1 MSITNQQREN
11 IIIENNTAQSRLLD
25 ILENYS
31 RQSTN
36 LTIQEQL
43 HGDID
48 LSPLRESGFGL
59 IDTIILGKGEITN
72 IVNIPKGITSFTCA
86 ENLLKTIDNLPSSLS
101 SLNLSGNIIED
112 INVSN
117 LNNLQ
122 TLNLSHNK
130 LTQLENLPTNLEELL
145 CDFNQLHQINLE
157 GLNKLKTLNV
167 SNNKIT
173 LIENIDTITNLIYD
187 NNPSIN
193 FRNSEVDHIGGDD
206 NDNEDNTNYKDALN
220 QYFRMKNEY
229 ETKIHEKKKRIYE
242 KEPNKKMAKQL
253 MRKYTPECIKC
264 KRKVGTIFT
273 RDENIYKAICGDTQ
287 NPCNLN
293 VELFAGFLLH
303 FKEMFDITKE
313 EFEETRGIID
323 TEKLND
329 MFDYVSSEDNVN
341 LYKKTLELYTENENS
356 YKSYIETHH
365 NMYNNTDT
373 VKSLHKAQDN
383 LFSYIETSKQLIDEY
398 KKTNNRE
405 ILKTAMDLRVNE
417 IKRELSTIRRLKYG
431 IMEIVTHPTIKAF
444 PVHTLYQNTVSL
456 DKLDYSSLEQQRVI
470 SFTI

>member
-86 ENLLKTIDNLPSSLS
+86 ENLLKTIDKLPSSLS

-112 INVSN
+112 IDVSN

-193 FRNSEVDHIGGDD
+193 FRNSEVDHIGGDN

-242 KEPNKKMAKQL
+242 NEPNKKMAKQL

-293 VELFAGFLLH
+293 IELFAGFLLH

-313 EFEETRGIID
+313 DFEETRGIID

-329 MFDYVSSEDNVN
+329 LFDYVSSEDNVN

-405 ILKTAMDLRVNE
+405 FLKTAMDLRVNE

-431 IMEIVTHPTIKAF
+431 IMEIVTHPTKKAF

-456 DKLDYSSLEQQRVI
+456 DKLDNSSLEQQRVI